1 MKKSFLILSAVFLGL
16 TACSSTPKNPVDA
29 TPGRT
34 ADVEFLEANGPLT
47 LTFDEKG
54 NWLSIRSSAT
64 APLVNNAPE
73 GVEIAFKTATMRA
86 KRNLAEFMSNDVK
99 STKSVQTISK
109 SYLKNIAQVDSSNES
124 NTSGDDE
131 DAASNSQATKE
142 SRQKANTI
150 AQKHPDAIVIGSDQ
164 VAWREGAPDI
174 FISKPLSTEKAI
186 RQLQANSD
194 KIVYFST
201 ALSVQQY
208 ATGFEQT
215 LVEHY
220 KVKFRKLS
228 MAEIERYV
236 AVEQPLHCAG
246 SFKCESLGISLFEQM
261 IGQDQTTLMGMPMI
275 QLCQILRQLNIL
287 VP

>member
-1 MKKSFLILSAVFLGL
+1 MNTQIILA
-16 TACSSTPKNPVDA
+16 SSSQTRKDLMDRLKIQYECVVPDIDESPR
-29 TPGRT
+29 GELH
-34 ADVEFLEANGPLT
+34 ADDLARRL
-47 LTFDEKG
+47 
-54 NWLSIRSSAT
+54 
-64 APLVNNAPE
+64 
-73 GVEIAFKTATMRA
+73 AF
-86 KRNLAEFMSNDVK
+86 E
-99 STKSVQTISK
+99 
-109 SYLKNIAQVDSSNES
+109 
-124 NTSGDDE
+124 
-131 DAASNSQATKE
+131 
-142 SRQKANTI
+142 KANTI

-174 FISKPLSTEKAI
+174 FIGKPLSSEKAI